1 MSTMSKESFTQIF
14 HEAITFTPD
23 KFETMKPHRMIKTS
37 SSLLVSFQNK
47 SGNRRR
53 AYKFTEK
60 GHEIIDAGYATDEYF
75 DRLANNEWFREVR
88 LPETCTF

>member
-23 KFETMKPHRMIKTS
+23 KFETMKPHRMINTG
-37 SSLLVSFQNK
+37 SSLVVSFQNE

-53 AYKFTEK
+53 AYQFTEK
-60 GHEIIDAGYATDEYF
+60 GHEILDAGYATDEYF
-75 DRLANNEWFREVR
+75 DRLAYSQWFSEVK
-88 LPETCTF
+88 LPKASTF